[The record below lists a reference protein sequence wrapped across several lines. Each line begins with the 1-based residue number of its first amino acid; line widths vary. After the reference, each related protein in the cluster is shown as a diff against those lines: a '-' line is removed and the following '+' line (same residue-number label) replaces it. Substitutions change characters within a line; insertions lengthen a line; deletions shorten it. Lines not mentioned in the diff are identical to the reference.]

1 MTLLHPLLSKRA
13 ILLASMKELLEL
25 AGFYGDQFER
35 TKNTKSMELHR
46 YFTLEAYR
54 LGMRLLQVQKLIE
67 DEDLD

>member
-1 MTLLHPLLSKRA
+1 LHPLQSKRA

-25 AGFYGDQFER
+25 AAFYGDQFER
-35 TKNTKSMELHR
+35 TQNPDSMKRHK

-54 LGMRLLQVQKLIE
+54 LGMRLLQVQKKIE